1 MCMYARERNTTRNRA
16 AGDFSQH
23 LNSHGRLNLILL
35 VYSLIMLVKTIE
47 ARKNINLALASVLCL
62 LEILYRTFTFYA
74 MNNHGIPPNEADYI
88 VPVAA
93 TDDSTSPVTESIV
106 FGNEPC
112 IHDDPVLKPFAA
124 CGGDEL
130 APSIY
135 LNQASSQH
143 TIIPPQEE
151 IQRQGKSQL
160 VI

>member
-47 ARKNINLALASVLCL
+47 ARENINLVLASVLCL

-88 VPVAA
+88 VPVEA
-93 TDDSTSPVTESIV
+93 TDDSISPVNESIV

-124 CGGDEL
+124 FGGDEL
-130 APSIY
+130 VPSIY
-135 LNQASSQH
+135 LQASSQH
-143 TIIPPQEE
+143 TIVAPQEE
-151 IQRQGKSQL
+151 VQQEGKSQL